1 MGGTSG
7 RPTRTTATSYNN
19 QYRQPAPSDEYSLT
33 VGPAGPNL
41 LQDTYLNEK
50 LAHFVREHPRSRVPR
65 QGRSAFGTRG
75 AADVTQWTK
84 AAFLNK
90 VGQRTP
96 LFLRFSIV
104 AAEEGAPDTDRD
116 VRGVAIKFYT
126 EESNYDMV
134 GNNTPVFFVRDPMK
148 FPDFIHSQLRLPDTG
163 IRINNM

>member
-1 MGGTSG
+1 MVGTRG
-7 RPTRTTATSYNN
+7 RPTRTTATSNNN

-50 LAHFVREHPRSRVPR
+50 LPHCPLASPIACTTSRAKRLRP
-65 QGRSAFGTRG
+65 RG
-75 AADVTQWTK
+75 AADVPQWTK